1 MTATTHAA
9 TPQGTTVTLRRD
21 MGLPGRVAVSWTAAG
36 GFLLGG
42 FLIAAM
48 TLSGQM
54 SGSGLLLTSSGLFL
68 IGAALGFAHGAALGF
83 FGRPGGTTAREAAGS
98 LTLAAIY
105 TIPVLAVGVVTAG
118 WIAMT
123 VVSLYAGSWIAIG
136 LSGLAWAAGAAV
148 VVSAGVQGWKALG
161 NAYARWPERRL
172 GTLLVAATFAALLV
186 TFVAD
191 RPVLWGMQLRVTELG
206 AVLLAAFATLW
217 IGGPVV
223 TVALHAVHGVPRL
236 REATERARAPRF
248 ATSLGLGLLVGA
260 VLGLVALPFF
270 GAPLMVTAPAAAA
283 GVLGTLALVAG
294 RALIDEVLLRL
305 FLVSGTAWLLLR
317 WKRVGAGEAAVA
329 AVAVAAVVQVA
340 LYLPWVAGIGFP
352 TVAAAAAFVLLVVL
366 LPALAFGTL
375 YWTRGFGAALMA
387 HATAIAMVALLAG

>member
-1 MTATTHAA
+1 
-9 TPQGTTVTLRRD
+9 V
-21 MGLPGRVAVSWTAAG
+21 
-36 GFLLGG
+36 
-42 FLIAAM
+42 
-48 TLSGQM
+48 
-54 SGSGLLLTSSGLFL
+54 
-68 IGAALGFAHGAALGF
+68 
-83 FGRPGGTTAREAAGS
+83 
-98 LTLAAIY
+98 
-105 TIPVLAVGVVTAG
+105 
-118 WIAMT
+118 
-123 VVSLYAGSWIAIG
+123 
-136 LSGLAWAAGAAV
+136 
-148 VVSAGVQGWKALG
+148 
-161 NAYARWPERRL
+161 
-172 GTLLVAATFAALLV
+172 LVAATFAALLV

-223 TVALHAVHGVPRL
+223 TVALHAVHNVPRL
-236 REATERARAPRF
+236 REATERPGAPRF

-329 AVAVAAVVQVA
+329 AVAVAAAVQVA

-375 YWTRGFGAALMA
+375 YWTRGFGAALTA